1 MAGQTEKACAICID
15 IHPYSRT
22 SHIVNW
28 LTEKGILSTL
38 VKGAVRP
45 KSQFLGQY
53 DLNYTC
59 DIIYYSTS
67 KSDLHPLKEC
77 LPIKTRDYLRD
88 NYKQLACASYF
99 RAIVNRMCP
108 YGEEARNWFDLLT
121 NSLDNIDTSN
131 YLQSLLK
138 FDLKALKLSG
148 ILPDFRYPEEN
159 SESALFSL
167 EYGRFNAGGRSIRI
181 SKPTANYLQRGANG
195 EKNLNFLLE
204 ALRVIGVYYT
214 FHVDLPPQLRRI
226 TIDMISK

>member
-28 LTEKGILSTL
+28 ITEKGIISTL

-77 LPIKTRDYLRD
+77 QPIKTRDFLRV
-88 NYKQLACASYF
+88 NYKRLVCASYF
-99 RAIVNRMCP
+99 RAIVSRMCP
-108 YGEEARNWFDLLT
+108 YGDEARNWLNLLT
-121 NSLDNIDTSN
+121 SSLNSLETTYN
-131 YLQSLLK
+131 LESLLK
-138 FDLKALKLSG
+138 FDLNALKLSG
-148 ILPDFRYPEEN
+148 IMPDFRYPNEN

-181 SKPTANYLQRGANG
+181 SKTTANYLQRGAFG
-195 EKNLNFLLE
+195 EKKLNFLLE

-214 FHVDLPPQLRRI
+214 FHVELPPQLRRI
-226 TIDMISK
+226 TVDMISK